1 MTALRDFVADLMERE
16 GAAVETLEPDGLAV
30 MAPPEVRAALGW
42 PELARL
48 GFGADLPAGAE
59 RIGVEGGWLER
70 LGALIADRGRYAER
84 QIECDPAPILSDPE
98 RLVDRVLDL
107 PNAVWR
113 FRGQRSAWT
122 RCLLIA
128 FRMTAVSDEKREN
141 NLWLGFNV
149 GAGAALGDSLINRL
163 RASFANHAWQAPDP
177 AVREAAGPG
186 WDAAI
191 LEARVRATLEA
202 SAHAELAPFLRSM
215 QRRLARDHARLHG
228 YHDDLR
234 RESLMRLGALEG
246 VEGPK
251 AEADRQR
258 ESQRI
263 AAIEREYRNKL
274 GDLQHKYALR
284 VTLDWIQTLELFV
297 PVQRLEVLIRRRKG
311 ERLIQIDWHPL
322 VRLAEPPLCEWG
334 RGLNSTRLVCDER
347 LHLTEPAGQDP
358 CPGCA
363 KPFCRACCPT
373 ECPRCGRAVNSNA
386 LTASDAEGP
395 T

>member
-1 MTALRDFVADLMERE
+1 MTALRNFVADLMERE
-16 GAAVETLEPDGLAV
+16 GAAVDTLEPDGLAV

-70 LGALIADRGRYAER
+70 FGALIADRGRYAER
-84 QIECDPAPILSDPE
+84 QIECDPPPILSDPE

-113 FRGQRSAWT
+113 FRGQRSSWT

-128 FRMTAVSDEKREN
+128 FQMTAVSDEKREN
-141 NLWLGFNV
+141 NLWIGFNV
-149 GAGAALGDSLINRL
+149 GTGAALGEAFNRL
-163 RASFANHAWQAPDP
+163 RASFENHAWQAPVP

-186 WDAAI
+186 WDVAT
-191 LEARVRATLEA
+191 LEARVRATLDA

-215 QRRLARDHARLHG
+215 QRRLARDHARLHS

-234 RESLMRLGALEG
+234 RESLTRLAALEG

-251 AEADRQR
+251 AEADRRR
-258 ESQRI
+258 EHQRI
-263 AAIEREYRNKL
+263 AAIEREYLNKL
-274 GDLQHKYALR
+274 GDLKHKYALR

-311 ERLIQIDWHPL
+311 ERVIQIDWHPL

-363 KPFCRACCPT
+363 KPFCRACHPT
-373 ECPRCGRAVNSNA
+373 KCPRCGRAVNSKA
-386 LTASDAEGP
+386 VTPSDAEGP
-395 T
+395 A

>member
-1 MTALRDFVADLMERE
+1 MTALRDFVADLMAFQ
-16 GAAVETLEPDGLAV
+16 GAAVETLDPDGLAV

-48 GFGADLPAGAE
+48 GFGADLPREAQ

-70 LGALIADRGRYAER
+70 FGDLIADRGRHAER
-84 QIECDPAPILSDPE
+84 QIECEPPSILSDPE
-98 RLVDRVLDL
+98 RLLDRVLDL

-113 FRGQRSAWT
+113 FRGQHSAWT

-128 FRMTAVSDEKREN
+128 FRMTAISDEKREN
-141 NLWLGFNV
+141 NLWIGFNV
-149 GAGAALGDSLINRL
+149 GTGAPLGESLGRL
-163 RASFANHAWQAPDP
+163 RSCFANHAWRAPEP

-186 WDAAI
+186 WDAGT
-191 LEARVRATLEA
+191 LEARVRAALDA

-234 RESLMRLGALEG
+234 RESSTRLAALEG
-246 VEGPK
+246 VDGPK

-258 ESQRI
+258 ERQRI
-263 AAIEREYRNKL
+263 AAIERDYLNKL
-274 GDLQHKYALR
+274 SDLQHKYALR

-311 ERLIQIDWHPL
+311 ERVIQIDWRPL
-322 VRLAEPPLCEWG
+322 VRSAELPVCEWG
-334 RGLNSTRLVCDER
+334 PGLSSARLVCDER

-363 KPFCRACCPT
+363 KPFCRACHPT
-373 ECPRCGRAVNSNA
+373 ECPRCGKAVNG
-386 LTASDAEGP
+386 TP
-395 T
+395 